1 MQKLLQVK
9 VALQIQKSAAE
20 VFEAIVN
27 PEKMKNYFISESTGP
42 MKEGKVLVWKFPEFE
57 EEAPVRIDKIE
68 QDKYISFYWDIDEEE
83 LLTEIELRP
92 AGNNSTVVHI
102 TEKSRQNDEMGI
114 QWLQN
119 NTEGWANFLA
129 CLKAYLEYGINL
141 REGGFDFLQK

>member
-27 PEKMKNYFISESTGP
+27 PEKMKSYFISESTGP
-42 MKEGKVLVWKFPEFE
+42 MEEGRVLVWMFPEFKE
-57 EEAPVRIDKIE
+57 EVPVRIHKIE
-68 QDKYISFYWDIDEEE
+68 KNSYISFYWDIDQEE
-83 LLTEIELRP
+83 LLTEIELQP
-92 AGNNSTVVHI
+92 AGNYSTVVHI
-102 TEKSRQNDEMGI
+102 TEKSRPNDEMGI

-129 CLKAYLEYGINL
+129 CLKGYLEYGINL

>member
-1 MQKLLQVK
+1 MENLLQVK

-20 VFEAIVN
+20 VFEAIVD

-42 MKEGKVLVWKFPEFE
+42 MKEGKVLVWRFPEFE

-68 QDKYISFYWDIDEEE
+68 KDKYISFFWDIDEEE

-92 AGNNSTVVHI
+92 ASNNSTVVQI

-114 QWLQN
+114 QW
-119 NTEGWANFLA
+119 
-129 CLKAYLEYGINL
+129 
-141 REGGFDFLQK
+141 